1 MQMFNDEICYL
12 ISSIFL
18 FILENA
24 HVPDSV
30 TLCTWS
36 PSRVSCAATCTVA
49 RRAAEDDLDRVRV
62 HAAEI
67 ASGDRDRATGDRDP
81 KIVGKGMTKVGMADL
96 EDINYRKWFFIP
108 TDLTLF
114 NGRTWY
120 DRFILFVFQM
130 KSIYIHI
137 CLIYYIFIRVINRI
151 SALQH
156 YIIC

>member
-1 MQMFNDEICYL
+1 MKSVISYL
-12 ISSIFL
+12 VF
-18 FILENA
+18 FFVLENA

-49 RRAAEDDLDRVRV
+49 RRAAGDDLDRVRV

-67 ASGDRDRATGDRDP
+67 ASGDHDRATDDQDL
-81 KIVGKGMTKVGMADL
+81 KIVGKGTTKVGTADL
-96 EDINYRKWFFIP
+96 EDTNYRKWFFIP

-120 DRFILFVFQM
+120 NGSILCVFQM

-137 CLIYYIFIRVINRI
+137 YLIYYIFIRVINRI